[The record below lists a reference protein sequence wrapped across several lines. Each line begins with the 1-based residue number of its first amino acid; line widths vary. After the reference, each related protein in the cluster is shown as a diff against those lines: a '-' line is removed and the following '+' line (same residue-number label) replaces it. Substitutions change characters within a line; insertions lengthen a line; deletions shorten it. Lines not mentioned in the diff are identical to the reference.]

1 MPLLGGIGYAVPRYR
16 TAAFSSMARQA
27 MKLRAWWLFLVVMA
41 PIVGLYL
48 FGPAAFNAG
57 PVFNAIG
64 LTAVVAI
71 VVGVRL
77 HRPSDT
83 LPWYLFAAGQ
93 ALFVF
98 GDVIAYNYER
108 FFGRP
113 LPFPSI
119 ADVFYLAV
127 FPVIVAGL
135 LLLIRRR
142 KRGRDRASLIDSLII
157 ATGIG
162 LLSWVFLIA
171 PYAHD
176 GSLSTP
182 ARLTSMAYP
191 LMDLLVLSVAVR
203 LAVSGGNRGRSYYLT
218 ITSIAA
224 LFASDATYGW
234 LQLHSSYQPGGLLD
248 GGWIAFYLLW
258 GAAALHPS
266 MAVAN
271 GTAKPTQLTRTRL
284 VMLALAAFVAPITGL
299 LGPVTR
305 SDRIVIAGSAIVL
318 FGLVLLRMVELVQ
331 GQEAAGAREQA
342 LRETTDRLLHLDRL
356 KDQFIA
362 TVSHELRTPLTSIH
376 GYLDLLVGDE
386 AGELSDEQRHFLSIA
401 ERNTD
406 RLRRLVDDLL
416 LVSELDAGKLRLEL
430 GDVDLRALAH
440 ESLESARPRAEE
452 GGITLEFLA
461 ESPLCL
467 TGDKMRLG
475 QLLDNVIS
483 NALKFTPQGGRVSV
497 RTSRSNGSAVLEVED
512 TGMGIP
518 AGEQEHLFD
527 RFFRTQAAEQD
538 AIQGSGLGLAISQA
552 IAQAHGGLIEV
563 TSAEN
568 AGATFRIV
576 FPANT

>member
-1 MPLLGGIGYAVPRYR
+1 MRE
-16 TAAFSSMARQA
+16 
-27 MKLRAWWLFLVVMA
+27 RAWWLFLVVMA

-48 FGPAAFNAG
+48 FGPEAFNHG
-57 PVFNAIG
+57 LVFNGIG
-64 LTAVVAI
+64 LSAVVAI
-71 VVGVRL
+71 LVGVRM
-77 HRPSDT
+77 HRPSAT
-83 LPWYLFAAGQ
+83 RPWYLFAAGQ
-93 ALFVF
+93 ALFVA
-98 GDVIAYNYER
+98 GDVLAYNYER

-127 FPVIVAGL
+127 FPCIVAGL

-142 KRGRDRASLIDSLII
+142 NIGRDKASLIDSLII
-157 ATGIG
+157 AIGLG

-182 ARLTSMAYP
+182 AKLTSMAYP

-203 LAVSGGNRGRSYYLT
+203 LAVSRGNRGRSYYLT
-218 ITSIAA
+218 TTSIAA
-224 LFASDATYGW
+224 LFASDAVYGW
-234 LQLHSSYQPGGLLD
+234 LQLHGGYQTGGLLD

-266 MAVAN
+266 MAVADQE
-271 GTAKPTQLTRTRL
+271 AKPTPLTRTRL
-284 VMLALAAFVAPITGL
+284 LVLTLATFVAPLTGL
-299 LGPVTR
+299 LGRTTT

-331 GQEAAGAREQA
+331 KQEAAGARELA
-342 LRETTDRLLHLDRL
+342 LQETTDRLRHLDRL

-376 GYLDLLVGDE
+376 GYMDLLIEGE
-386 AGELSDEQRHFLSIA
+386 AGELTGEQRRFLSIA

-430 GDVDLRALAH
+430 GNFDLRALAH
-440 ESLESARPRAEE
+440 ESLESARPQAEA
-452 GGITLEFLA
+452 GGITLEFPA
-461 ESPLCL
+461 ESPLHL
-467 TGDKMRLG
+467 TGDRMRLG

-483 NALKFTPQGGRVSV
+483 NAVKFTPHGGRVSV
-497 RTSRSNGSAVLEVED
+497 RTRRSNGSAVLEVED

-527 RFFRTQAAEQD
+527 RFFRTQAAEEN
-538 AIQGSGLGLAISQA
+538 AIQGSGLGLSISQA

-563 TSAEN
+563 TSEEN
-568 AGATFRIV
+568 AGATFRVV

>member
-1 MPLLGGIGYAVPRYR
+1 MRA
-16 TAAFSSMARQA
+16 
-27 MKLRAWWLFLVVMA
+27 RAWWLYLVAMT

-48 FGPAAFNAG
+48 FGPALFNQG

-71 VVGVRL
+71 LVGVRL

-83 LPWYLFAAGQ
+83 RPWFLFAAGQ
-93 ALFVF
+93 ALFVS
-98 GDVIAYNYER
+98 GDVIAYNYQR
-108 FFGRP
+108 FFGRE

-119 ADVFYLAV
+119 ADVLYLGV

-142 KRGRDRASLIDSLII
+142 SRGRDRASLIDSVII
-157 ATGIG
+157 ATGVG

-176 GSLSTP
+176 GSLTTP

-203 LAVSGGNRGRSYYLT
+203 LAVSSGNRGRSYLLT
-218 ITSIAA
+218 ITAIAA

-266 MAVAN
+266 MAVAD

-284 VMLALAAFVAPITGL
+284 LVLTLAAFVAPLTGL
-299 LGPVTR
+299 FGPAAT

-331 GQEAAGAREQA
+331 KQEAAGAREQA
-342 LRETTDRLLHLDRL
+342 LQETADRLHHLDRL

-376 GYLDLLVGDE
+376 GYLDLLVEGE
-386 AGELSDEQRHFLSIA
+386 AGELTDEQRRFLTVA

-406 RLRRLVDDLL
+406 RLQRLVDDLL

-430 GDVDLRALAH
+430 GNLDLRVLAH
-440 ESLESARPRAEE
+440 ESLESARPQAEA
-452 GGITLEFLA
+452 GGITLEFPA
-461 ESPLCL
+461 ETALHV
-467 TGDKMRLG
+467 TGDRTRLG
-475 QLLDNVIS
+475 QLLDNMIS
-483 NALKFTPQGGRVSV
+483 NAVKFTPHGGTVSV

-512 TGMGIP
+512 TGMGVP
-518 AGEQEHLFD
+518 AGDLEHLFD
-527 RFFRTQAAEQD
+527 RFFRTQAAEEN

-563 TSAEN
+563 SSKEN
-568 AGATFRIV
+568 AGTTFRLV
-576 FPANT
+576 FPASR